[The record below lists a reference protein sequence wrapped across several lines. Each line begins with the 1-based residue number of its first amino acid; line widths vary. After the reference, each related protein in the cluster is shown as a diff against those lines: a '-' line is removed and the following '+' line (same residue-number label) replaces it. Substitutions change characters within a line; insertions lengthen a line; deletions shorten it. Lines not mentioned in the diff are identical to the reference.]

1 MPGSALLALVWHME
15 KKAAQETDKLA
26 QERLRVIISH
36 VRQECMNRAMHR
48 RRNKPP
54 H

>member
-1 MPGSALLALVWHME
+1 MPGSALLTLVWHME

-26 QERLRVIISH
+26 RERLRVIISH
-36 VRQECMNRAMHR
+36 LRHECMNRAMHR
-48 RRNKPP
+48 RSNKTP